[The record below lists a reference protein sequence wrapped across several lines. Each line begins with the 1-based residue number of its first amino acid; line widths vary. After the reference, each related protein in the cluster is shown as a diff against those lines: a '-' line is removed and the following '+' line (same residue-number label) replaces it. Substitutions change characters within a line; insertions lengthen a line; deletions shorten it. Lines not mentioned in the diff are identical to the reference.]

1 MATFLL
7 NMATI
12 SGHGDHRISQHLTQ
26 LSHSAAQPQAD
37 SLLYLF
43 YHSTTIPPILFLSY
57 FLFHFDKMKFLSTL
71 ALLVSAAAAAP
82 QSLDSLPLAG
92 DVIKEVGKDAQP
104 GLEQLQGQLDTDTT
118 GDSDGKAGPKDV
130 LSSLL
135 GGIGLGGLGR

>member
-1 MATFLL
+1 
-7 NMATI
+7 
-12 SGHGDHRISQHLTQ
+12 
-26 LSHSAAQPQAD
+26 
-37 SLLYLF
+37 
-43 YHSTTIPPILFLSY
+43 
-57 FLFHFDKMKFLSTL
+57 MKFLSTL

>member
-1 MATFLL
+1 
-7 NMATI
+7 
-12 SGHGDHRISQHLTQ
+12 
-26 LSHSAAQPQAD
+26 
-37 SLLYLF
+37 
-43 YHSTTIPPILFLSY
+43 
-57 FLFHFDKMKFLSTL
+57 MKFLSTL

-104 GLEQLQGQLDTDTT
+104 GLEQLQGQLDTDTI
-118 GDSDGKAGPKDV
+118 GDSDGTAGPKDV